1 VQSLPFHL
9 EPISTTQYIVMGDVV
24 MAEGV
29 AIAPGVLFQADAG
42 SVIVIGAGVC
52 VGMGCV
58 IHACGGGDVTIGPGV
73 SLGAGVLVVGK
84 ATIGAG
90 AVVGSGTTIFDQSV
104 VANALVPP
112 SSLLI
117 GVAPVT
123 PEPVIP
129 EPTPSVNVTQ
139 NGYFYSKGNET
150 PVETPIADPWATP
163 TSTPTSNYVYPDAN
177 LLPKHAW
184 QTSASADLGDA
195 THFSAENF
203 GTVIGQAPIGH
214 VSIVPVTP
222 EPVKPKQVYGQ
233 DYVNRMLGR
242 MGNK

>member
-1 VQSLPFHL
+1 
-9 EPISTTQYIVMGDVV
+9 MGDVV

-42 SVIVIGAGVC
+42 SVIVVGAGVC

-84 ATIGAG
+84 AMIGAG
-90 AVVGSGTTIFDQSV
+90 AVIGSGTTIFDQSV
-104 VANALVPP
+104 VANTLVPP
-112 SSLLI
+112 SSLLV
-117 GVAPVT
+117 GTAPVT
-123 PEPVIP
+123 PEPVTPEPVTP

-139 NGYFYSKGNET
+139 NGYFYAKGNET
-150 PVETPIADPWATP
+150 PVEARPIETPIADPWAAP
-163 TSTPTSNYVYPDAN
+163 EPVPTPTSNYVYPDAN

-203 GTVIGQAPIGH
+203 GTVIGQVPIAH
-214 VSIVPVTP
+214 VPIVPTIPEPVTP
-222 EPVKPKQVYGQ
+222 EPAKPKQVYGQ